1 MFRAIIALTVAT
13 IFFISGCSSNF
24 TKQRKRS
31 SQYSQKD
38 KGKNERRITQ
48 NKRYQNKIQKKIIK
62 NVETNTKTIK
72 KNYNKKESI
81 TKILFHYQKNQ
92 IKP

>member
-1 MFRAIIALTVAT
+1 MLRAIIALTVAT

-31 SQYSQKD
+31 PQYSQKD

-48 NKRYQNKIQKKIIK
+48 NKRYKNKTQKKNIK
-62 NVETNTKTIK
+62 NVEKDTKTIK
-72 KNYNKKESI
+72 KNHNKKEPI
-81 TKILFHYQKNQ
+81 TKVLLHYQKNQ

>member
-1 MFRAIIALTVAT
+1 VLRAIIALTVAT

-38 KGKNERRITQ
+38 KGKIERRITQ
-48 NKRYQNKIQKKIIK
+48 NKRYKNKIQKKNYKKRRKKI
-62 NVETNTKTIK
+62 KTIK
-72 KNYNKKESI
+72 KKYNKKESI
-81 TKILFHYQKNQ
+81 TKV
-92 IKP
+92 